1 MKPIEFVK
9 VDARDGR
16 PATEY
21 PTRHGPAD
29 PVENITILWWEG
41 RNPAHYFGLVA
52 NDRKIDV
59 PGVLREIGLDE
70 WAQLTEQRREAL
82 LGELADYRYQVE
94 TGGLELADGSRIL
107 TDRESQAQLTSA
119 YQSLSQPFVDL
130 IDWKA
135 ADGWVTVTEPELRPI
150 AQAVARHVQGC
161 FTAERRVS
169 ELLAAADGAD
179 GAEALVAIDW
189 RGEFDA
195 KLAELKTEQA
205 EVPAEATA

>member
-21 PTRHGPAD
+21 PTRHGPAN

-59 PGVLREIGLDE
+59 PGVLREIDTEE
-70 WAQLTEQRREAL
+70 WAKLIEQRRNVRL
-82 LGELADYRYQVE
+82 KELADHRWQIE
-94 TGGLELADGSRIL
+94 TGGVTLPDGSRIL

-119 YQSLSQPFVDL
+119 YQSLTQPFVDS

-135 ADGWVTVTEPELRPI
+135 ADGWVTVTETELRPI

-161 FTAERRVS
+161 FKAERQVG
-169 ELLAAADGAD
+169 EIINAAED
-179 GAEALVAIDW
+179 AEALHAINIA
-189 RGEFDA
+189 GEFA
-195 KLAELKTEQA
+195 KAITTN
-205 EVPAEATA
+205 P

>member
-41 RNPAHYFGLVA
+41 SNPAHYFGLVA
-52 NDRKIDV
+52 NDRKTDV
-59 PGVLREIGLDE
+59 PGVLREISAEE
-70 WAQLTEQRREAL
+70 WAKLTEQRRAARL
-82 LGELADYRYQVE
+82 QELADHRWQIE
-94 TGGLELADGSRIL
+94 TGGVTLPDGSRIL

-119 YQSLSQPFVDL
+119 YQSLSMPFVES

-135 ADGWVTVTEPELRPI
+135 AGGWVTVTETELRPI
-150 AQAVARHVQGC
+150 AQAVAQHVQGC
-161 FTAERRVS
+161 FKAERIVS
-169 ELLAAADGAD
+169 EQIDAAE
-179 GAEALVAIDW
+179 GAEALYGIDIA
-189 RGEFDA
+189 RAFKEA
-195 KLAELKTEQA
+195 LASIKEK
-205 EVPAEATA
+205 

>member
-41 RNPAHYFGLVA
+41 NNPAHYFGLVA
-52 NDRKIDV
+52 NDRKTDV
-59 PGVLREIGLDE
+59 PGVLREISDTD
-70 WAQLTEQRREAL
+70 WAKLTEQRRKVRL
-82 LGELADYRYQVE
+82 QELAEHRWQVE
-94 TGGLELADGSRIL
+94 TSGVTLPDGSRIL

-119 YQSLSQPFVDL
+119 YQSLSMPFVES

-135 ADGWVTVTEPELRPI
+135 ADGWVTVTEAELRPI
-150 AQAVARHVQGC
+150 AQAVAQHVQGC
-161 FTAERRVS
+161 FKAERIVS
-169 ELLAAADGAD
+169 EQIAAAES
-179 GAEALVAIDW
+179 AEALYGIDIA
-189 RGEFDA
+189 GAFEKA
-195 KLAELKTEQA
+195 LADVTEY
-205 EVPAEATA
+205 